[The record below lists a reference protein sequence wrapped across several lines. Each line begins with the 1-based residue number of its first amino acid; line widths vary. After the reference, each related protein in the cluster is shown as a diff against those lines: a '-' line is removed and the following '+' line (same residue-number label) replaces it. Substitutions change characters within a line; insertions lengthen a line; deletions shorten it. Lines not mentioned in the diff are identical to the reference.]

1 MNQNNEKKDKNLIL
15 DIDEFTRNEED
26 LLAFSSKYKTNIYN
40 EENINE
46 NDIEFRDVRKRLS
59 GDSTSFSMS
68 QEYSSVRGCN
78 LKKINSTSKE
88 EISYRSEEYS
98 QTSKKFLEYQEKQRK
113 MSSPIFYY
121 FNGSDKYLSKNQKNT
136 VDINNSQNFIKKESF
151 FNNTEK
157 KSSNANKSNQKNNKN
172 NNNSNTTL
180 LYQNKKE
187 PSINNIN
194 NNIINN
200 KNNRINNKKNL
211 KHQKKLSLNMNQID
225 FNNMNYINGIQ
236 NNNFTTNNYFF
247 NNNNYQ
253 QPIYNINYININNF
267 KNNPVNNITRRKLSY
282 NIEDG
287 IINNYFNNILEMNN
301 NTNPNEQMRI
311 INIPQT
317 QPNLNP
323 ILFSFNEE
331 QENNYSLFNINRNND
346 TKFIPNSSKNEKKPF
361 DKRKGDWLC
370 PDCHNLNFAFRI
382 VCNRCQLP
390 KPTNWNKIN
399 GQ

>member
-1 MNQNNEKKDKNLIL
+1 
-15 DIDEFTRNEED
+15 
-26 LLAFSSKYKTNIYN
+26 
-40 EENINE
+40 
-46 NDIEFRDVRKRLS
+46 
-59 GDSTSFSMS
+59 
-68 QEYSSVRGCN
+68 
-78 LKKINSTSKE
+78 
-88 EISYRSEEYS
+88 
-98 QTSKKFLEYQEKQRK
+98 
-113 MSSPIFYY
+113 
-121 FNGSDKYLSKNQKNT
+121 
-136 VDINNSQNFIKKESF
+136 
-151 FNNTEK
+151 
-157 KSSNANKSNQKNNKN
+157 
-172 NNNSNTTL
+172 
-180 LYQNKKE
+180 
-187 PSINNIN
+187 
-194 NNIINN
+194 
-200 KNNRINNKKNL
+200 
-211 KHQKKLSLNMNQID
+211 MNQID

-287 IINNYFNNILEMNN
+287 IINTYFNNILEMNN